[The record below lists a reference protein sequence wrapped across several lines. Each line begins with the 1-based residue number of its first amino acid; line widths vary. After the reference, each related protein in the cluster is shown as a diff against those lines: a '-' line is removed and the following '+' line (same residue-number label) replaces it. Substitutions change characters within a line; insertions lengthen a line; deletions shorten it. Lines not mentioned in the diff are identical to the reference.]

1 MFLNNAVYKFL
12 NNDIDNI
19 LLKKGTS
26 YIRENPTP
34 KVYWDK
40 KFRIL
45 VIEFE
50 HQTVIINYLNAFEL
64 GNISCSCG
72 QESTCQHAVAAILHL
87 ANTKDN
93 ELLVPNP
100 EIQKLCADEWR
111 ANPEIKNDSEEYKSI
126 NFGLTPPM
134 NIKGNKLSR
143 GPVSEFKLLP
153 FTDVSHFRNN
163 LKNLRSEYFPDFIY
177 DRTYRL
183 LLHYDNIL
191 EVRWLS
197 KNSDLGWNTKSY
209 QEEFSIFIKHDN
221 DQIYAKCG
229 KCDLNTTKFCKHL
242 SEAFSCGEVNNF
254 IFSKTWRNANSDFVK
269 LAEVHKMPLE
279 KLKDIYVLEFER
291 FRTSATPQ
299 AVKIIKSYF
308 STEELSQLLEPL
320 SYYDKNQSDKVE
332 ILSDRLVATKT
343 NRANGLLWDVSSPV
357 DLFPLLLEGS
367 INKAGNKLIG
377 NIKHVHQPYYLDDEK
392 KTWYQKLIEIQF
404 YPVTNNVDWVEELLL
419 NVLRN
424 SLDTLSDFINYYY
437 SKEYYTGNFTK
448 NNINLFSFS
457 PTPAQFEIHV
467 SSQEPYFYKF
477 QYYLRIGK
485 QLFSIHDKCLKYHPC
500 FVVNGNIA
508 HLFDKSYTY
517 SQIELLETDH
527 LLLDKENLPL
537 IKKLALQYAEKFHIV
552 LPEEL
557 QYEKVLPNKIEKA
570 LFLKDAG
577 SYIIFDPKLEIDD
590 DFKVSIP
597 TSSKMIIEA
606 ENESN
611 SDKLLVIKDD
621 AQEELIKFLMDSH
634 PSFETSYQHTG
645 VFYLEVKEM
654 VRDAWFL
661 DFFEKCRLEG
671 IRVYGQENLSNFKF
685 NTHPAKIN
693 IKISSGID
701 WFDADVHISFG
712 NKKLGLKQWVE
723 AVTNN
728 EKYMLLD
735 DGSLGLI
742 PEEWYEK
749 LKNLVMV
756 GEADKQGLK
765 ISKYRV
771 GALDDFFDELKDD
784 QLYIELK
791 DKIQRIQNHDFFK
804 SYPLPKSIKA
814 HLRDYQIYGYHWL
827 KALHELN
834 FGACL
839 ADDMGLGK
847 TLQVLCLLADQ
858 KENNAG
864 TSMVIVPR
872 SLLFNW
878 ASEIEKFC
886 PSLKYLNYHGLQRRE
901 MIDCLNGCDLVITTY
916 DTATNDIEIL
926 KEIRFNYVILDESQ
940 AIKNPASQ
948 RYKAMRL
955 LNANNR
961 IVMTGTPI
969 ENNTFDLYAQ
979 FSFINP
985 GIFGSQQSFK
995 AKFALPIDKNGDV
1008 ETANLLKKIINPFL
1022 LRRTKEQV
1030 AKDLPSRVE
1039 NVIYCNM
1046 NTEQRKFYDAL
1057 KDKIREE
1064 LQSAIKLKGFA
1075 NSKLKVIESL
1085 LRLRQVCNAP
1095 QLVDPGLPSHK
1106 RESVKIETLMDI
1118 IENDLAHH
1126 NALVFSQFT
1135 SMLDL
1140 IRKELDAKK
1149 IKYAYLDGSTTDRQ
1163 AAVNYFEKNDDV
1175 QLFLISLKA
1184 GNTGLNLVKA
1194 DYVYL
1199 IDPWWN
1205 PAVEAQAI
1213 DRTHRIGQTQNV
1225 FAYRFICKNTIEE
1238 KIMNL
1243 QNKKKKLASD
1253 LIMVEENIFKS
1264 LDMNEIMD
1272 LFN

>member
-1 MFLNNAVYKFL
+1 MFLNNAVYNFL
-12 NNDIDNI
+12 NSGADNI
-19 LLKKGTS
+19 LLKKGTN
-26 YIRENPTP
+26 YLKENPNP
-34 KVYWDK
+34 KVYWDQK
-40 KFRIL
+40 IRIL

-50 HQTVIINYLNAFEL
+50 RQTVTINYVNAFEL
-64 GNISCSCG
+64 DSISCSCR
-72 QESTCQHAVAAILHL
+72 QESTCHHAMAAILHL
-87 ANTKDN
+87 AKTKDD

-100 EIQKLCADEWR
+100 EIQKLYADEWR
-111 ANPEIKNDSEEYKSI
+111 ATPEYKKESQK
-126 NFGLTPPM
+126 
-134 NIKGNKLSR
+134 IKTNNSVSRPLLNVKVDKLSS
-143 GPVSEFKLLP
+143 GPVSEYKLLP
-153 FTDVSHFRNN
+153 FRNVTHFREN
-163 LKNLRSEYFPDFIY
+163 LKYLRSEYFPDFVY

-183 LLHYDNIL
+183 LLYYDNVL
-191 EVRWLS
+191 EVKWLS
-197 KNSDLGWNTKSY
+197 INSAWGWNIKSY
-209 QEEFSIFIKHDN
+209 RDEFSIFIKHDN
-221 DQIYAKCG
+221 DQIYVKCG
-229 KCDLNTTKFCKHL
+229 KCDLITTKFCKHL
-242 SEAFSCGEVNNF
+242 SEALSSGEVNKY
-254 IFSKTWRNANSDFVK
+254 IFSKAWRDAHGDFVK
-269 LAEVHKMPLE
+269 LAKMHKMPLE
-279 KLKDIYVLEFER
+279 KLKDIYALEFDR
-291 FRTSATPQ
+291 FHTNPQ
-299 AVKIIKSYF
+299 AVKINKNYF
-308 STEELSQLLEPL
+308 NTEELSQLLEPMG
-320 SYYDKNQSDKVE
+320 STEKNQSDKVQL
-332 ILSDRLVATKT
+332 LSDRLVTAKT
-343 NRANGLLWDVSSPV
+343 NWANGLLWDVSSSNDP
-357 DLFPLLLEGS
+357 FPLLLEGS
-367 INKAGNKLIG
+367 INKAGNKFIG
-377 NIKHVHQPYYLDDEK
+377 NISQVSQSYYLTREK
-392 KTWYQKLIEIQF
+392 KAWFQRLEEIQF
-404 YPVTNNVDWVEELLL
+404 NPVAKTIDWDEDLIL
-419 NVLRN
+419 NYLRD
-424 SLDTLSDFINYYY
+424 SIDTLSEFINYYY
-437 SKEYYTGNFTK
+437 SKKYFTGNFTK
-448 NNINLFSFS
+448 NNVHLFTFS
-457 PTPAQFEIHV
+457 RTPASLEIHV
-467 SSQEPYFYKF
+467 SSQNEFFYKF
-477 QYYLRIGK
+477 QYYLRIG
-485 QLFSIHDKCLKYHPC
+485 QLLVPVRDENLKYHPC
-500 FVVNGNIA
+500 FVINGGIA

-517 SQIELLETDH
+517 SQIKLLETDH

-537 IKKLALQYAEKFHIV
+537 IKRLAVQYAKKFHV
-552 LPEEL
+552 ELPEEL
-557 QYEKVLPNKIEKA
+557 RYEKVIPKTISKV

-577 SYIIFDPKLEIDD
+577 PYVIFDPKLEIDD
-590 DFKVSIP
+590 DYKVSIP
-597 TSSKMIIEA
+597 TSSNLLIEV
-606 ENESN
+606 ENERD
-611 SDKLLVIKDD
+611 SDKLLIISED
-621 AQEELIKFLMDSH
+621 AQDEFISFLENSH
-634 PSFETSYQHTG
+634 PLFETSYQQTG
-645 VFYLEVKEM
+645 VYYLEVKEM

-661 DFFEKCRLEG
+661 DFFEKCRQKE
-671 IRVYGQENLSNFKF
+671 IRIYGQENLNNFKF
-685 NTHPAKIN
+685 NTHPAKVN
-693 IKISSGID
+693 IRISSGID
-701 WFDADVHISFG
+701 WFDVDVNISFG

-728 EKYMLLD
+728 EKYVLLD

-742 PEEWYEK
+742 PDEWYEK
-749 LKNLVMV
+749 LKNLRMV
-756 GEADKQGLK
+756 GEADKHGLK

-784 QLYIELK
+784 QLYLGLR
-791 DKIQRIQNHDFFK
+791 DKIQRIQNHDFVK

-814 HLRDYQIYGYHWL
+814 ELRDYQVFGYQWL
-827 KALHELN
+827 KTLHELN

-858 KENNAG
+858 KENKAG

-901 MIDCLNGCDLVITTY
+901 LTDCLMDYDLVITTY

-926 KEIRFNYVILDESQ
+926 KEIRFNYIILDESQ

-955 LNANNR
+955 LNAANR

-979 FSFINP
+979 FSFVNP

-1030 AKDLPSRVE
+1030 AKDLPDRVE
-1039 NVIYCNM
+1039 NVIYCDM
-1046 NTEQRKFYDAL
+1046 NKEQRKFYDAL

-1064 LQSAIKLKGFA
+1064 LQSTIKLKGFA
-1075 NSKLKVIESL
+1075 NSKLKVIEGL

-1118 IENDLAHH
+1118 VENDLAHH
-1126 NALVFSQFT
+1126 NALIFSQFT

-1149 IKYAYLDGSTTDRQ
+1149 IKYAYLDGSTADRK
-1163 AAVNYFEKNDDV
+1163 AAVNYFEKNDDI

-1184 GNTGLNLVKA
+1184 GNTGLNLIKA

-1213 DRTHRIGQTQNV
+1213 DRTHRIGQTNNV
-1225 FAYRFICKNTIEE
+1225 FAYRFICKDTIEE
-1238 KIMNL
+1238 KILDL

-1264 LDMNEIMD
+1264 LDMDDIMD